1 MSWVEWVEITFKSIV
16 VAGTIGAAIF
26 GHGYVCWRWGFEDG
40 VRAVTDK
47 MK

>member
-16 VAGTIGAAIF
+16 VVGVGVGAILAQ
-26 GHGYVCWRWGFEDG
+26 GYVCWRWGFEDG